1 MMNESAI
8 KLVEYIVYGFISIIG
23 AAFLFF
29 LYCCCRLSGMRDE
42 QEYKMEIQELNNIN
56 NTSKN

>member
-1 MMNESAI
+1 MNDSAI
-8 KLVEYIVYGFISIIG
+8 KLVEGIVYGFISIIG

-42 QEYKMEIQELNNIN
+42 QEYKREIQELNSIN